1 MRVHNFMNP
10 RQLLVPK
17 PTNGSVDVV
26 VKIDNNAHSEEHVL
40 WRASLK
46 HLKTS
51 ILTVLVLAGLIGV
64 PYALWLALR
73 TILDWIGSQESQ
85 VSAAII
91 AATGTVLAGVAA
103 VIFSQQRAKSREI
116 AESQRPHKI
125 EVYNGFIRKMIAFLI
140 KFKDTKGTARKIA
153 DDKELQ
159 KFFMEFTSQVIL
171 WGSPDV
177 IRKYAAFRR
186 AGDAKGSET
195 ILAMDD
201 LLRSMRADLGNRGW
215 TLQRGDLVKLL
226 LTDPEKLDES
236 GQITP

>member
-1 MRVHNFMNP
+1 M
-10 RQLLVPK
+10 K
-17 PTNGSVDVV
+17 
-26 VKIDNNAHSEEHVL
+26 K
-40 WRASLK
+40 
-46 HLKTS
+46 LKTS
-51 ILTVLVLAGLIGV
+51 ILVVLVVAGILGV
-64 PYALWLALR
+64 PYVLWLALR

-85 VSAAII
+85 VAAAII

-116 AESQRPHKI
+116 AESQRPQKI
-125 EVYNGFIRKMIAFLI
+125 DLYNGFIRKMIAFLI
-140 KFKDTKGTARKIA
+140 KFKDAKGTARKIA

-159 KFFMEFTSQVIL
+159 NFFLDFTSQVIL

-186 AGDAKGSET
+186 AGNAQGSEV

-201 LLRSMRADLGNRGW
+201 LLKSMRADLGNRSW